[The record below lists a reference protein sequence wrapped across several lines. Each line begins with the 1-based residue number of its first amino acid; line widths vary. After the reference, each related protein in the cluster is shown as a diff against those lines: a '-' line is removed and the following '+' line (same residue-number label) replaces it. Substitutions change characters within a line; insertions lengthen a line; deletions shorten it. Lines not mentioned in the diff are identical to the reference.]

1 MEYRIW
7 HNENGP
13 DIGCGPSRGVIEQD
27 GLFFRNLE
35 GTGELLPYEDWRLTP
50 EERAKD
56 LADRLTVEEIA
67 GLMLYSPH
75 QRVPAPSDGPFP
87 GFYGGKGYA
96 ESGAAPYELT
106 DEQKQYLEEQ
116 HIRYVLVMDYAGTEV
131 MAKWSN
137 EMQALAEQLPHGI
150 PVNFSTDPR
159 NAVNEERA
167 AEFRGSTSELSQWP
181 EGLGMAALFSAEAIR
196 EYASIISKEYRALG
210 MTTAL
215 SPQADLATEP
225 RWMRMEDTFGV
236 SPEQVREAVQAYC
249 RGMQETEGEE
259 NGWGKGSV
267 AAMVKHWPG
276 AGPMES
282 GRDAHYYYGKYAV
295 YPGNNLKDH
304 LYPFLEGAFC
314 LGKTGKSAS
323 VMPYYSIP
331 WEQDVKYH
339 RNIGSSY
346 NTYLIKDLLREKYD
360 YDGVVC
366 TDWGITG
373 KPSPAVGDFGPKCHG
388 AEQLTEA
395 EQHLLLLEN
404 GVDQFGGNYDI
415 APILEAYRM
424 GCGKY
429 GEEAM
434 LARMRRSAARLLTNS
449 FRCGLFENPY
459 LDPEESCRIT
469 GCREFVEAGYRAQLG
484 SVVLLKNKK
493 VLPLTAPITK
503 VYIPVRQITPGIT
516 FFRTPGGEPYELD
529 PMQGAALPEGFV
541 RVDTPEEADAAVVF
555 LESPKSEC
563 YDRNRDEPGGNGYF
577 PISLQYRPYQ
587 AEKARKVSIAGGDF
601 REESENRSYQGKSAV
616 IYNEADLD
624 NVVRT
629 KEQMGNKPVI
639 AVIRMHNPAVLSELE
654 PFADAILCEFG
665 VQKRAVFDLISG
677 KEEPSGLLPIQLPA
691 DMDTV
696 EMHCE
701 DVPMDM
707 VPYTDSCGN
716 TYDYGFGMNWS
727 GVIRDG
733 RAEKYRWK
741 EKKD

>member
-96 ESGAAPYELT
+96 ESGAAPYEL
-106 DEQKQYLEEQ
+106 
-116 HIRYVLVMDYAGTEV
+116 
-131 MAKWSN
+131 
-137 EMQALAEQLPHGI
+137 
-150 PVNFSTDPR
+150 
-159 NAVNEERA
+159 
-167 AEFRGSTSELSQWP
+167 
-181 EGLGMAALFSAEAIR
+181 
-196 EYASIISKEYRALG
+196 
-210 MTTAL
+210 
-215 SPQADLATEP
+215 
-225 RWMRMEDTFGV
+225 
-236 SPEQVREAVQAYC
+236 
-249 RGMQETEGEE
+249 
-259 NGWGKGSV
+259 
-267 AAMVKHWPG
+267 
-276 AGPMES
+276 
-282 GRDAHYYYGKYAV
+282 
-295 YPGNNLKDH
+295 
-304 LYPFLEGAFC
+304 
-314 LGKTGKSAS
+314 
-323 VMPYYSIP
+323 
-331 WEQDVKYH
+331 
-339 RNIGSSY
+339 
-346 NTYLIKDLLREKYD
+346 
-360 YDGVVC
+360 
-366 TDWGITG
+366 
-373 KPSPAVGDFGPKCHG
+373 
-388 AEQLTEA
+388 
-395 EQHLLLLEN
+395 
-404 GVDQFGGNYDI
+404 
-415 APILEAYRM
+415 
-424 GCGKY
+424 
-429 GEEAM
+429 
-434 LARMRRSAARLLTNS
+434 
-449 FRCGLFENPY
+449 
-459 LDPEESCRIT
+459 
-469 GCREFVEAGYRAQLG
+469 
-484 SVVLLKNKK
+484 
-493 VLPLTAPITK
+493 
-503 VYIPVRQITPGIT
+503 
-516 FFRTPGGEPYELD
+516 D

-601 REESENRSYQGKSAV
+601 REESDNRSYQGKSAV

-701 DVPMDM
+701 DVPMNM